1 VDKSL
6 YSMAKME
13 DAGEICRKI
22 IEDATSQADSI
33 LISAEKERSK
43 ILEEANHEAEN
54 KKKEAL
60 KKNDIEIEKMKQKIF
75 STLNLE
81 RKKLFLEEK
90 SRFIEAVLEKV
101 REIAAGFRQNPGYKT
116 FLEKAISEGIEVIGE
131 REVDIL
137 YSGLDE
143 KIIKGDFIHS
153 RPENHTFHGVDAQ
166 WPLSINP
173 EQPPALEPGSVKGLV
188 KNINGIM
195 SEFKKCDFKDIGVI
209 AQSKDSRLIYDNT
222 FSARF
227 KRLYDDI
234 YMDLLKGAF

>member
-1 VDKSL
+1 MDKSL
-6 YSMAKME
+6 YSKAKIE

-22 IEDATSQADSI
+22 IEDATAQAESI
-33 LISAEKERSK
+33 LTNARKEKSK

-81 RKKLFLEEK
+81 KKKLFLEEK
-90 SRFIEAVLEKV
+90 SRFIETALEKV
-101 REIAAGFRQNPGYKT
+101 IEIAAEFRKDQGYKA
-116 FLEKAISEGIEVIGE
+116 FLEKAISEGIKVIGE
-131 REVDIL
+131 GEVEVL

-143 KIIKGDFIHS
+143 EIIKDDFI
-153 RPENHTFHGVDAQ
+153 
-166 WPLSINP
+166 
-173 EQPPALEPGSVKGLV
+173 
-188 KNINGIM
+188 KNINGV
-195 SEFKKCDFKDIGVI
+195 ELQFKKCDFKDIGVI
-209 AQSKDSRLIYDNT
+209 MQSKDSRLIYDNT

>member
-1 VDKSL
+1 MDKSL
-6 YSMAKME
+6 YSMAKIE

-22 IEDATSQADSI
+22 IEDATAQADSM
-33 LISAEKERSK
+33 LTSAKKEKSK

-54 KKKEAL
+54 RKKEAL
-60 KKNDIEIEKMKQKIF
+60 KKNDIEIEKMKQKTF

-81 RKKLFLEEK
+81 KKKLFLEEK

-101 REIAAGFRQNPGYKT
+101 REIAAEFRQNPDYKT
-116 FLEKAISEGIEVIGE
+116 FLEKAISEGVEVIGE
-131 REVDIL
+131 KEIDVL

-143 KIIKGDFIHS
+143 KIIKGDFI
-153 RPENHTFHGVDAQ
+153 
-166 WPLSINP
+166 
-173 EQPPALEPGSVKGLV
+173 
-188 KNINGIM
+188 KNIN
-195 SEFKKCDFKDIGVI
+195 SVALEFKKRDFKDIGVI
-209 AQSKDSRLIYDNT
+209 MQSKDSRLIYDNT

>member
-1 VDKSL
+1 MDKSL
-6 YSMAKME
+6 YSMAKIE

-22 IEDATSQADSI
+22 IEDATSQADSM
-33 LISAEKERSK
+33 LTSAEKEKSK

-81 RKKLFLEEK
+81 KKKLFLEEK
-90 SRFIEAVLEKV
+90 SRFIETVLEKV
-101 REIAAGFRQNPGYKT
+101 REIAAEFRQNQGYKT
-116 FLEKAISEGIEVIGE
+116 FLEKAISEGVEVIGE
-131 REVDIL
+131 KEVDIL

-143 KIIKGDFIHS
+143 KIIKGDFI
-153 RPENHTFHGVDAQ
+153 
-166 WPLSINP
+166 
-173 EQPPALEPGSVKGLV
+173 
-188 KNINGIM
+188 KNINGIAL
-195 SEFKKCDFKDIGVI
+195 EFKKSDFKDIGVI
-209 AQSKDSRLIYDNT
+209 IQSKDSRLIYDNT